1 MNRSTESFA
10 NADDTRWRAHLDT
23 LPECEPP
30 AQLWARLQAAHA
42 AQAAALATPA
52 LTPAIAPVRRR
63 RTPRVW
69 LASAAMLA
77 LAVVVAQWFAPL
89 PENSAQMA
97 APGASSASSPRLVAG
112 AAPVDIGMTD
122 ADPASRA
129 SLRRLDDALT
139 RAYEHNA
146 DDAQLDAL
154 LQARAGVL
162 DSLASG
168 PSSQLVQL

>member
-1 MNRSTESFA
+1 MNRSTEPVA
-10 NADDTRWRAHLDT
+10 NADDARWRAHLDA
-23 LPECEPP
+23 LPECQPP
-30 AQLWARLQAAHA
+30 AQLWTRLQAAH
-42 AQAAALATPA
+42 AAALATPA
-52 LTPAIAPVRRR
+52 LTPAIAAPVRRR

-77 LAVVVAQWFAPL
+77 LAVVVAQWFPPL

-97 APGASSASSPRLVAG
+97 VPAALSASSPLVVAG
-112 AAPVDIGMTD
+112 AAPPDIGMIDT
-122 ADPASRA
+122 DPASRA